1 MAVLDL
7 SAEVWR
13 DALAM
18 PLGQEPDILIL
29 EGTWWRE
36 RAVARRL
43 AHLGDV
49 AEIAFPDMFVGRHG
63 DARVA
68 YCCAYGAARAVE
80 PAHIFAQMGTKLI
93 VQIGTCGAIDPA
105 LRAGMV
111 MVPQTV
117 AARDGISQLYGAP
130 DVQTLDSYWVDRAR
144 QVVTQMGF
152 QYRGGGHLTWPSLFA
167 QSDAMCTG
175 WAAEGLVSVDMEAS
189 ATVAA
194 AAHFGVPAIALL
206 SVWDALPEGKTFL
219 DPLDPAASAALARAD
234 EAVFDVALRLAG
246 EVARRRAA

>member
-7 SAEVWR
+7 SAEIWR
-13 DALAM
+13 EALAM
-18 PLGQEPDILIL
+18 PVGQEPDILIL

-36 RAVARRL
+36 RAVGRRL
-43 AHLGDV
+43 AHLTDV
-49 AEIAFPDMFVGRHG
+49 AELPFPDMFTGRHG
-63 DARVA
+63 AARVA

-80 PAHIFAQMGTKLI
+80 PAHIFAQMGTRLI
-93 VQIGTCGAIDPA
+93 VQIGTCGAIHPS

-130 DVQTLDSYWVDRAR
+130 EVLTLDHVWGDRAR
-144 QVVTQMGF
+144 QEVTAMGLLH
-152 QYRGGGHLTWPSLFA
+152 RGGGHLTWPSLFA
-167 QSDAMCTG
+167 QSDAMCAG

-194 AAHFGVPAIALL
+194 AAYFGVPAIALL

-234 EAVFDVALRLAG
+234 EAVFDVALRLG
-246 EVARRRAA
+246 MEVASRRAA